1 LGVSL
6 KRDTFFCGI
15 IRRPSAVPQG
25 MEMSSV
31 STVESFPLK
40 MRLRRA
46 ERRLKIKAVG
56 LIAPLFLFLLIT
68 FLIPIVVLLH
78 RVVENPEIF
87 EVLPR
92 TSDAIQRWDGRDIPD
107 ESVFANLAAD
117 LAQAKKYRTVAKV
130 GKRLNYE
137 ITGYR
142 LLIFETARK
151 VSSLKTKPSSYRQ
164 ALIGMDKRWAEVR
177 YWAALKRAS
186 RPYTDFYLLSALD
199 LERRADGKI
208 VRVSKERALYLGVL
222 FRTFW
227 ISFVVTAWCLILG
240 YPVAYFLSVL
250 PRRISNLLMIMVLLP
265 FWTSL
270 LVRTASWIIILQR
283 EGIINDGLVW
293 LNLVDEPL
301 QLVYNRYGVYV
312 AMVHILLPF
321 MILPLYSVMRNISPS
336 YMRAATSLGASPL
349 VAFWKVYIP
358 QSLPGISA
366 GCLLIYILAIG
377 YYITPALVGGPGDQM
392 LSYFVAFFINKT
404 MNWGMASALAVLLL
418 AATMLLYL
426 VFNRLLGI
434 ERLRMG

>member
-1 LGVSL
+1 
-6 KRDTFFCGI
+6 
-15 IRRPSAVPQG
+15 
-25 MEMSSV
+25 
-31 STVESFPLK
+31 
-40 MRLRRA
+40 
-46 ERRLKIKAVG
+46 
-56 LIAPLFLFLLIT
+56 
-68 FLIPIVVLLH
+68 
-78 RVVENPEIF
+78 
-87 EVLPR
+87 
-92 TSDAIQRWDGRDIPD
+92 
-107 ESVFANLAAD
+107 
-117 LAQAKKYRTVAKV
+117 
-130 GKRLNYE
+130 
-137 ITGYR
+137 
-142 LLIFETARK
+142 
-151 VSSLKTKPSSYRQ
+151 
-164 ALIGMDKRWAEVR
+164 
-177 YWAALKRAS
+177 
-186 RPYTDFYLLSALD
+186 
-199 LERRADGKI
+199 
-208 VRVSKERALYLGVL
+208 
-222 FRTFW
+222 
-227 ISFVVTAWCLILG
+227 
-240 YPVAYFLSVL
+240 
-250 PRRISNLLMIMVLLP
+250 MIMVLLP